1 MSSNNIRDS
10 SMRGMH
16 FNAILYPDST
26 SYDCYA
32 VLDMLPD
39 VFEKYAI
46 ALHDCD
52 TDENGELKKPHF
64 HVYGKRSG
72 QSTCKATA
80 KKLGI
85 EENALEYVRSW
96 KRFVRYLIHADNP
109 EKYQYEPT
117 VVESNFDVTSILDP
131 ATEAKRVREL
141 VGQIMDGNTTTFGL
155 VTYALENN
163 CWSELRRSYSIMK
176 DLIAE
181 RNRIYG

>member
-1 MSSNNIRDS
+1 MGGNNIRDS
-10 SMRGMH
+10 SVRGLH
-16 FNAILYPDST
+16 FNAILYPDAT
-26 SYDCYA
+26 NYDCYA
-32 VLDMLPD
+32 VIDSLPD
-39 VFEKYAI
+39 VFEKYALI
-46 ALHDCD
+46 LHDCD

-85 EENALEYVRSW
+85 DENALEYVRSW

-109 EKYQYEPT
+109 EKYQYDPSL
-117 VVESNFDVTSILDP
+117 VESNFEIQNILDP
-131 ATEAKRVREL
+131 TTEAKKVKEI
-141 VGQIMDGNTTTFGL
+141 VDQIMDGNTSTYGL
-155 VTYALENN
+155 VTYALQND

-181 RNRIYG
+181 RKMIYG